1 MVVRVEFTLSFNG
14 AESDDHHIDL
24 YDISQALI
32 GFQRSLALTTHLV
45 LNNKIITQSPA
56 LKGAKVF
63 AVPAEEGSWNIKG
76 VVIASVISGGAYQLT
91 TTPNNT
97 PLGHLIFSAYD
108 YLVKE
113 SLGFHVDYNKSL
125 GKLYEEQIAEKADVP
140 KIEQHKM
147 DSLIEKCSTAISEIH
162 RPLYKTKSAI
172 NAKIIGNY
180 GQGASV
186 VGGEL
191 NLSTYEYV
199 HESFREE
206 QPVLIAGRVSSYNSN
221 TFKGRIYVAGEG
233 RPITFELSSGCR
245 SSNSI
250 QLIVNSLTAYATRE
264 NNSEWSTIHCKAQIP
279 R

>member
-147 DSLIEKCSTAISEIH
+147 DSLIEKCSTAISWN
-162 RPLYKTKSAI
+162 TKI
-172 NAKIIGNY
+172 W
-180 GQGASV
+180 
-186 VGGEL
+186 E
-191 NLSTYEYV
+191 
-199 HESFREE
+199 
-206 QPVLIAGRVSSYNSN
+206 
-221 TFKGRIYVAGEG
+221 
-233 RPITFELSSGCR
+233 
-245 SSNSI
+245 
-250 QLIVNSLTAYATRE
+250 
-264 NNSEWSTIHCKAQIP
+264 
-279 R
+279 